1 MSLEQ
6 LLIACKKND
15 SKAQEQLYRQL
26 SPKLFAVCLKYS
38 RNYAEAQDN
47 LQEGFLLIFKNIVK
61 FDGRGSF
68 EGWAKRVVINNVLQQ
83 YRKNGFLEIVTENIP
98 DEADVIVETDAI
110 SLEYLLQIIQE
121 LPDRYRLVFNLFV
134 IDGYNHKE
142 ISELLS
148 IAIGSSKSNLARAR
162 LLLKE
167 KIEALNSQKIP
178 SAK

>member
-1 MSLEQ
+1 
-6 LLIACKKND
+6 
-15 SKAQEQLYRQL
+15 
-26 SPKLFAVCLKYS
+26 
-38 RNYAEAQDN
+38 
-47 LQEGFLLIFKNIVK
+47 
-61 FDGRGSF
+61 
-68 EGWAKRVVINNVLQQ
+68 LQQ